1 VGEHR
6 IIDMHTHPMLLDSQ
20 KMFQTPHPPEDYLEQ
35 IRGLGIV
42 RAAALVMA
50 PRGDLQLTRE
60 LNDRV
65 LELATRFEA
74 IFYPVCSVHP
84 LDGEE
89 ALAELRRVA
98 DLGAR
103 WLKLHPITQEF
114 DVADP
119 LVTAVVREASCYDIP
134 VLFDAYCP
142 WDPAQPGKF
151 IQLALEI
158 PESRL
163 ILAHAHGP
171 NFVDLLAHEIL
182 SHFTWWPR
190 RVWFDISATSA
201 LLADGPFAEQFVWVL
216 RKIGIDRVVFGSDY
230 PYDSPRVALD
240 AVRSLGL
247 DADELDAVLY
257 DNAAALLGFDAA

>member
-1 VGEHR
+1 MQEQR

-20 KMFQTPHPPEDYLEQ
+20 QMFDAPHPPEDYLEQ
-35 IRGLGIV
+35 IQGLGII

-50 PRGDLQLTRE
+50 PRGDLPLTRE

-65 LELATRFEA
+65 LELAARPGS

-84 LDGEE
+84 SDGEA

-103 WLKLHPITQEF
+103 WLKLHPITQDF

-119 LVTAVVREASCYDIP
+119 LVTSVVREATSLDIP

-151 IQLALEI
+151 IQMAREI

-171 NFVDLLAHEIL
+171 NFVDLLAHDIL
-182 SHFTWWPR
+182 SRFSWWPR
-190 RVWFDISATSA
+190 RVWFDISATTA
-201 LLADGPFAEQFVWVL
+201 LLANGPLIEQFVWVL
-216 RKIGIDRVVFGSDY
+216 RKIGIDRVLFGSDY
-230 PYDSPRVALD
+230 PYDAPRVALD
-240 AVRSLGL
+240 AVRSLNL
-247 DADELDAVLY
+247 TSEELDAVLY
-257 DNAAALLGFDAA
+257 QNSADLLGIDEV